1 MRRAIVGAVLVALF
15 AVGTAGGGRT
25 AATPWPTTHVSV
37 WNDTGYVQAT
47 AAALAAWNGVGTR
60 VTLIPAPSRATA
72 RVVVGYLETATTPD
86 QVGLATVGWVPTRR
100 GKVSVVRGMSPRLA
114 ATVLAH
120 ELGHVLGLDHA
131 ASRCSIMSAVVEGGT
146 GSSRACPRTTC
157 PEISACLVTRQDA
170 TALRH
175 LYERRL
181 PSLIPPSVTAVGARS
196 VRGNQPGVVVR
207 WTSPASGP
215 GGAILVRVTRDGCP
229 SSPYSAPLSRTV
241 LVALEPGRRQAA
253 TIPVAGPGSWCAG
266 VWVQETES
274 YVTGTAA
281 LIRVAVR

>member
-1 MRRAIVGAVLVALF
+1 MKRAIMGAVLGALLV
-15 AVGTAGGGRT
+15 VGTAGGGRT

-37 WNDTGYVQAT
+37 WNDTGYAQAT
-47 AAALAAWNGVGTR
+47 AEAMAAWNGVGTR

-72 RVVVGYLETATTPD
+72 RVVVGYLDSVPTPD

-100 GKVSVVRGMSPRLA
+100 GQVSVVRGMSPRLA

-131 ASRCSIMSAVVEGGT
+131 ASRCSIMSAVVEGG
-146 GSSRACPRTTC
+146 SAASRGCARTSCPD
-157 PEISACLVTRQDA
+157 ISACLVTRQDA
-170 TALRH
+170 TVLRN

-181 PSLIPPSVTAVGARS
+181 PALIPPSVSAVGARS
-196 VRGNQPGVVVR
+196 AGGQQPGVVVR

-229 SSPYSAPLSRTV
+229 SSPYSAPLSRTA
-241 LVALEPGRRQAA
+241 LVTLQPGRRQEARV
-253 TIPVAGPGSWCAG
+253 PVSGPGSWCAG

-281 LIRVAVR
+281 LIRVDVP

>member
-1 MRRAIVGAVLVALF
+1 MRRAIAGAVLVALLV
-15 AVGTAGGGRT
+15 VGAAGGGRT

-47 AAALAAWNGVGTR
+47 ADAMAAWNGVGTR

-72 RVVVGYLETATTPD
+72 RVVVGYLDSVATSD

-120 ELGHVLGLDHA
+120 ELGHVLGLDHS
-131 ASRCSIMSAVVEGGT
+131 ASGCSVMSAVVEGASP
-146 GSSRACPRTTC
+146 SSRGCPRAAC
-157 PEISACLVTRQDA
+157 PEISACLVTRPDA
-170 TALRH
+170 AALRN

-181 PSLIPPSVTAVGARS
+181 PALIPPSVSAVGARS
-196 VRGNQPGVVVR
+196 VTGQQPSVLVR
-207 WTSPASGP
+207 WTSPAGGP

-229 SSPYSAPLSRTV
+229 SSPYSAPLSKTA
-241 LVALEPGRRQAA
+241 LVALQPGRRQAA
-253 TIPVAGPGSWCAG
+253 RIPVAGPGRWCAG

-281 LIRVAVR
+281 LIRVDVP